1 MDRRVKHMRGL
12 LLCGM
17 LLAAMWVG
25 VSVTAA
31 VEIGDQAPDFNLP
44 STLGEKVS
52 LSQFRGKK
60 HVLVQFY
67 SRDFNPT

>member
-1 MDRRVKHMRGL
+1 MNRQVKHMRG

-17 LLAAMWVG
+17 LLAAMLVG
-25 VSVTAA
+25 ASVAAA
-31 VEIGDQAPDFNLP
+31 VEVGDQAPDFNLP
-44 STLGEKVS
+44 STSGEKIS

-67 SRDFNPT
+67 SMDFNPT